1 MRAALGRVAMR
12 ADVPRRALSQS
23 WSFPQSKSQSEFA
36 AQARPTLPRVQ
47 APDVQMPAPVQVK
60 VAPLQVP
67 VAAAVQVPVGLVQ
80 VRMLPVCA
88 AVNGAA
94 VSVDVPLHVVPRN
107 ETPLS
112 GTTDGSGTVSPEPPK
127 YRPPFTS
134 MMLAATCNWL
144 PGTCRNRSRSRTGAS
159 LARSRSTWPH
169 SSELPLKERTRGQ
182 PRRERQASSCD
193 SFPLAPA
200 RSDTRSARSVVVVG
214 VANPRRVMAKPGGK
228 PGQRK

>member
-1 MRAALGRVAMR
+1 MVVGLQIGHGWMAG
-12 ADVPRRALSQS
+12 
-23 WSFPQSKSQSEFA
+23 SFAQAKSQSEFA

-127 YRPPFTS
+127 YKPPFTS
-134 MMLAATCNWL
+134 VMLPAATCNWL